1 VQARLFPPA
10 IPSGVGCIPVIRNR
24 FVDVDR
30 RGLSPGR
37 RLPAWSA
44 VAVTAAA
51 MLAGCAGA
59 LLPSVAMTPA
69 PPPHFASA
77 HPEVHVGV
85 LDEGWHTGLVLPA
98 GALGPSLA
106 PLRQW
111 FPEATYLAF
120 GWGSRDFYMTPRPGS
135 GTALSALLPSSSVVF
150 VRALPGGAP
159 RTALPSTAELRWLCA
174 SAAEAWRL
182 DAYLGAYLQRGE
194 GGRPISVGPGPS
206 PGSRFFASPGAYGA
220 FHTCNTW
227 TIAGLEF
234 AGLPVSARGV
244 VFAGQVMSEIRR
256 LRSCDGPATKGD
268 LPSAARAPE
277 HGRTPALPTLGRRE

>member
-1 VQARLFPPA
+1 M
-10 IPSGVGCIPVIRNR
+10 
-24 FVDVDR
+24 
-30 RGLSPGR
+30 
-37 RLPAWSA
+37 
-44 VAVTAAA
+44 AVTAAA

-77 HPEVHVGV
+77 HPEVPVGV

-120 GWGSRDFYMTPRPGS
+120 GWGNRDFYMTPRPGS
-135 GTALSALLPSSSVVF
+135 GTALSALFPSSSVVY
-150 VRALPGGAP
+150 VRGLPDAP
-159 RTALPSTAELRWLCA
+159 HAALPSAVELRWLCA

-194 GGRPISVGPGPS
+194 GGRLISVGPGPS
-206 PGSRFFASPGAYGA
+206 PGSRFFASPGTYGA

-244 VFAGQVMSEIRR
+244 VFAGQVMSEIRS
-256 LRSCDGPATKGD
+256 LRSCPGGPAKGD
-268 LPSAARAPE
+268 LPWAVARVPE
-277 HGRTPALPTLGRRE
+277 HRWTSALPTPGRRE